1 MGYNVCRKDNPMDT
15 IAEGKVDE
23 TVFPIIR
30 GEAVSVW
37 LPHIR
42 LLIELLDEGKVEQV
56 RELLD
61 NLLHRQ
67 RM

>member
-1 MGYNVCRKDNPMDT
+1 MGYNVCRKDNPMDI

-30 GEAVSVW
+30 GEAVSVR

>member
-1 MGYNVCRKDNPMDT
+1 MDI

-30 GEAVSVW
+30 GEAVSVR